1 MSDVSRFSICL
12 VRTNI
17 FRGFLATRRINIGIP
32 SFLDR
37 SRIPSGKRNS
47 HWESSKVNLICS
59 VNFRSHRF
67 PPNAEMNIW
76 RSSIFAKAATKRWNT
91 FHTSVHYTSL
101 KLNTR
106 KKKKRRKKRK
116 IARTNHWRVG
126 VRPFED
132 RINPYEIYLFSRVD
146 KNRCNFLKLK

>member
-1 MSDVSRFSICL
+1 MMSNVSRFSICL

-106 KKKKRRKKRK
+106 KKKKKGEKRGRLHELTTDELAFVHLK
-116 IARTNHWRVG
+116 IESTLMKS
-126 VRPFED
+126 
-132 RINPYEIYLFSRVD
+132 IYFRE
-146 KNRCNFLKLK
+146 

>member
-1 MSDVSRFSICL
+1 MSNVSRFSICL

-106 KKKKRRKKRK
+106 KKKKKGEKRGRLHELTTDELAFVHLK
-116 IARTNHWRVG
+116 IESTLMKS
-126 VRPFED
+126 
-132 RINPYEIYLFSRVD
+132 IYFRE
-146 KNRCNFLKLK
+146 